1 MGLLK
6 VGVPLPFNDS
16 KEYLKYVREHG
27 IDQFLNTWG
36 RVKHITND
44 QLMWGDEIE
53 SGVLVLDERT
63 RTARISIRS
72 HELRAE
78 LADREHDLEH
88 QTEGCM
94 WHPEYG
100 SWMIESTPNRPYS
113 RFVSDLLRV
122 ERNMILRRTR
132 LMNSLNDNEIAP
144 TMTCFPLM
152 GVGKFW
158 NDYGPEPVEKDC
170 VIESPYSKSIF
181 VPDLVINP
189 HPRFATLTQN
199 IRTRRGSKVDIQM
212 PLFRDKNTP
221 EFNRK
226 PGETG
231 PAAPA
236 SGFYTTA
243 DTAHREEPD
252 TNIHMDCMAFG
263 MGMNCLQV
271 TFQAGDIDESR
282 YMYDQLAV
290 LAPIMLAL
298 TAATPIYKGRL
309 SDVDSRWDTISK
321 SVDCRTKAERGEVD
335 DVEPHRDTQLVGDG
349 VTRMYKSRYASVST
363 YIYHCTTEKCQKSIT
378 KYNDI
383 PCEVDQAA
391 KDKLLAAG
399 VDVALAHHIA
409 HLFARDPLVIFE
421 SDIVQDDSESTDHF
435 ENIQS
440 TNWQTCRWKPPPPR
454 HSASDPHIGW
464 RTEFRSMEVQL
475 TDFENS
481 AYAVFIALITRVL
494 LAFDLKLYLPLSK
507 VDDNMDRAH
516 KRDAAKTEKFW
527 FRKFVAPFDPE
538 FVDAIGAK
546 EEHAQHGV
554 PAPSGCGC
562 GDQDDDLFA
571 RQDAFEE
578 MTLEEI
584 FCGKEAYYP
593 GLIPLIYAYLEY
605 IRCAPEAFERI
616 DEYLRYIT
624 RKVKGETI
632 TTATWIRNFVTSH
645 PAYNHDSFI
654 PQEVQYDLV
663 KACDDIGSGKMV
675 CPELLGSHV
684 VNPICPNDAYGTM
697 MKGKLTAS
705 ERSSLLNKL
714 VKRALVR
721 SAAVEET
728 IRQRSASV
736 VSADVESQADSV
748 REECFQR
755 DSYHQTHVG
764 VSGGGFARGSFP
776 LSALPDD
783 AEEEEADA
791 DHKFLPLR
799 RAHSMK

>member
-6 VGVPLPFNDS
+6 IGVPLSFNES
-16 KEYLKYVREHG
+16 KPHLKYVREHG
-27 IDQFLNTWG
+27 IDQFLNTWD
-36 RVKHITND
+36 RVKHIAND

-53 SGVLVLDERT
+53 SGVIIMDPQT
-63 RTARISIRS
+63 RTARISLRS
-72 HELRAE
+72 HQLRADLE
-78 LADREHDLEH
+78 EKEHDLEH
-88 QTEGCM
+88 QTEGCL

-100 SWMIESTPNRPYS
+100 AWMIESTPRRPYS

-132 LMNSLNDNEIAP
+132 LMASLNENEIAP
-144 TMTCFPLM
+144 TMTCFPLL

-158 NDYGPEPVEKDC
+158 NDYGPDVNKDS
-170 VIESPYSKSIF
+170 VIESPYSKSCC

-199 IRTRRGSKVDIQM
+199 IRTRRGSKVDIQV
-212 PLFRDKNTP
+212 PLFHDSNTP

-226 PGETG
+226 PGDKLPEEPKDG
-231 PAAPA
+231 I
-236 SGFYTTA
+236 YTTA

-309 SDVDSRWDTISK
+309 SDVDSRWDTISS
-321 SVDCRTKAERGEVD
+321 SVDCRTKAERGEVE
-335 DVEPHRDTQLVGDG
+335 DVEPFRDPQLVNDG
-349 VTRMYKSRYASVST
+349 VARLYKSRYASIST
-363 YIYHCTTEKCQKSIT
+363 YIYNCTTERCQKSIT

-383 PCEVDQAA
+383 QCQIDESA
-391 KDKLLAAG
+391 KERLLAAG
-399 VDVALAHHIA
+399 VDGALAHHIA

-421 SDIVQDDSESTDHF
+421 ADISQDDTESTDHF

-454 HSASDPHIGW
+454 HSPDDPHIGW

-481 AYAVFIALITRVL
+481 AYSVFIALITRVL
-494 LAFDLKLYLPLSK
+494 LAFDLKLYIPLSK

-516 KRDAAKTEKFW
+516 KRDAVRTQKFF
-527 FRKFVAPFDPE
+527 FRKFIAPFDPE
-538 FVDAIGAK
+538 FVEAVGANAEAK
-546 EEHAQHGV
+546 EHGK
-554 PAPSGCGC
+554 ADPSGCGC
-562 GDQDDDLFA
+562 GAVDDSDFA
-571 RQDAFEE
+571 RQDSFEE
-578 MTLEEI
+578 MTLDEI
-584 FCGKEAYYP
+584 FCGKENYYP
-593 GLIPLIYAYLEY
+593 GLIPLIYSYLEY
-605 IRCAPEAFERI
+605 IRCAPEAFDKI
-616 DEYLRYIT
+616 DQYLQYIT
-624 RKVKGETI
+624 SKVKGETV
-632 TTATWIRNFVTSH
+632 TTAVWMRNFVTTH

-654 PQEVQYDLV
+654 SQEIQYDLV
-663 KACDDIGSGKMV
+663 KACDDIGSGKML
-675 CPELLGSHV
+675 CPEILGKHV
-684 VNPICPNDAYGTM
+684 VSPICANDAYGTM
-697 MKGKLTAS
+697 MKGKLSAS

-728 IRQRSASV
+728 MRMRTSSI
-736 VSADVESQADSV
+736 VSDAAESQSESV
-748 REECFQR
+748 KEECFMR
-755 DSYHQTHVG
+755 DTYNQTHVG

-776 LSALPDD
+776 LSAVAEDD
-783 AEEEEADA
+783 ED
-791 DHKFLPLR
+791 DKKKFLPLK
-799 RAHSMK
+799 RANSIA